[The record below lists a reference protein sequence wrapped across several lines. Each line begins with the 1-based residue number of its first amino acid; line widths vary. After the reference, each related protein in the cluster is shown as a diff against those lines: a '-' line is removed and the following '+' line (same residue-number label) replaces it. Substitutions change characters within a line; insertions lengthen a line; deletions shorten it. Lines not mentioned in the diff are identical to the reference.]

1 MKFNDIVNA
10 LQCDV
15 IAEGARFN
23 DAELSNI
30 VVSDLMSDVL
40 VVDKENIL
48 LVSALSST
56 QVLRTADNVG
66 AVGVLI
72 SNGKPIQIGMG
83 KLAQELGLTL
93 LKTNLPTYDTVLKLG
108 AMQGR

>member
-15 IAEGARFN
+15 IAEGANFN
-23 DAELSNI
+23 EADIANI

-40 VVDKENIL
+40 VVDKENVLI
-48 LVSALSST
+48 VSALSST
-56 QVLRTADNVG
+56 QALRTADNVG
-66 AVGVLI
+66 ALGVLI

-93 LKTNLPTYDTVLKLG
+93 LKTNHPTYDTVVKLG
-108 AMQGR
+108 DMLGH